1 MTITV
6 QHLSGSLGAEISGI
20 DLTQPLDNSIY
31 ADIRQLLVEH
41 EVIFFRDQD
50 ISLSQHKALAESFGP
65 LQTHPAYGT
74 IEGFPEITILE
85 STPEKPTM
93 IECWHSDMTFKKH
106 PPMGTI
112 LRSRIIP
119 PKGGDTLWSSM
130 TAAYD
135 GLSSGMQNF
144 LSSLTAVHDFAF
156 GFKESL
162 AEAGGRERLAQAVA
176 DNPPVEHPVICTH
189 PESGKKVIFV
199 NELFTTHI
207 VGMTAKES
215 RALLGFL
222 YEHIVT
228 PEFTCRFSWQPNSI
242 ALWDNRSTQHKPIN
256 DYFPSH
262 RKLERTTIDGDKPY

>member
-1 MTITV
+1 V
-6 QHLSGSLGAEISGI
+6 CSS
-20 DLTQPLDNSIY
+20 DLNSIY

-242 ALWDNRSTQHKPIN
+242 ALWDNRSTQHKTIN
-256 DYFPSH
+256 HYFPSH
-262 RKLERTTIDGDKPY
+262 RKLERTTIDGDQPY